1 MSLQPRLIGIL
12 VLAALLMLP
21 GAALRA
27 EEPFNSVNIIADAP
41 KDPELEAKR
50 SQIDQAYQ
58 SATKKIPQQQAADPW
73 GNIRG
78 NEPAKDP
85 GKPAAPPKK
94 QAGAK

>member
-21 GAALRA
+21 AAALRA
-27 EEPFNSVNIIADAP
+27 EEPSMNMIADAP